1 MSSVI
6 IAGNTSGTITLDAPA
21 VAGTTTLTLP
31 TTSGTVLTS
40 ASTTM
45 PASSVNQAAIA
56 TGVVGKG
63 PCFSAY
69 NTASFTSA
77 NGVNTKVPFNTIE
90 WDTNS
95 NYDTTNYRFTPNV
108 TGYYQVNARVTAGTM
123 SGGQVIVYIFKN
135 GGEIRRLGQQPT
147 ASGVSQCPQGSA
159 LVYLNGST
167 DYIDAYVYQSTGS
180 TQTFLNNLPAESYFQ
195 ATLVRAA

>member
-1 MSSVI
+1 MASSI
-6 IAGNTSGTITLDAPA
+6 NASTSGAGGLITTADNTGILQLQSG
-21 VAGTTTLTLP
+21 GTT
-31 TTSGTVLTS
+31 
-40 ASTTM
+40 
-45 PASSVNQAAIA
+45 IA
-56 TGVVGKG
+56 TINSTGLSMASGKVLAPTG

-69 NTASFTSA
+69 NTNSFTAS
-77 NGVNTKVPFNTIE
+77 NGVNTKVPFNTVE

-108 TGYYQVNARVTAGTM
+108 AGYYQVNARLTAGSM
-123 SGGQVIVYIFKN
+123 SGGQVVLYIFKN
-135 GGEIRRLGQQPT
+135 GGEVRRLGQQPT
-147 ASGVSQCPQGSA
+147 ASGVSQCPQGSG

-167 DYIDAYVYQSTGS
+167 DYIDVYIYQSTGS

>member
-1 MSSVI
+1 MGDIVL
-6 IAGNTSGTITLDAPA
+6 AGSTSGTVTISPPA
-21 VAGTTTLTLP
+21 SAGTTTLTLP
-31 TTSGTVLTS
+31 STSGTVLTS

-45 PASSVNQAAIA
+45 PAGSVNQAAIA

-69 NTASFTSA
+69 NNASFTAS

-108 TGYYQVNARVTAGTM
+108 AGYYQVNGRVTAGTM
-123 SGGQVIVYIFKN
+123 SGGQVILYIFKN
-135 GGEIRRLGQQPT
+135 GGEIRRFGQRPT
-147 ASGVSQCPQGSA
+147 ATGVSQCPEGSG

-180 TQTFLNNLPAESYFQ
+180 TQTFLGNYPAESYFQ